1 MKNLIKL
8 ILPLIFVVFS
18 SFAFAEPVNINT
30 ADAAALAKNINGVG
44 EKKAVAIIEY
54 RKAHGPFKKVE
65 DLMKVKG
72 ISLKTL
78 EKNRDNLTVAKADK
92 KTSTK

>member
-8 ILPLIFVVFS
+8 ILPLVFVVFS

-30 ADAAALAKNINGVG
+30 ADAATLAKNINGVG

-72 ISLKTL
+72 ISQKTL